1 MNFQDLLTKISAL
14 DQPVGESMQPPVQA
28 VMATASGPAT
38 PEITGD
44 SGHLEL
50 DEKGAMECGPEM
62 TMPMAP
68 KQPDNVDMNVTMHGQ
83 GPNGIRSLMDIL
95 RNLDKGAV
103 EPHDDD
109 TIVVGVEQAE
119 PQHEPQDDDALFGE
133 IGEDGE
139 YGNRP
144 DPEVA
149 DITNV
154 LPKGNDLL
162 GSRRKEPPK
171 PAGGGNPYP
180 MNEALVA
187 KLQAH
192 YDSLKDKIRDKYNKY
207 DESALNEWGVNL
219 SQPYAYNELDAPKAY
234 NDEANVNAMWA
245 RYNSLIE
252 KTRQEIAQLEAD
264 PSIGGQPQALKM
276 AKDQLAG
283 LQSEKLHNLT
293 GTGTADATN
302 ALRKQAI
309 ANNELT
315 PGQWLQKAT
324 QYFNGKVTGQPQP
337 GVSYDRIDTTKKGE
351 KGYSTSTP
359 YTPESINESAD
370 ILKLA
375 KILRG

>member
-28 VMATASGPAT
+28 VMATASGPDT
-38 PEITGD
+38 PEVTGD

-103 EPHDDD
+103 EPHDAD
-109 TIVVGVEQAE
+109 TMIVGVEQAE

-139 YGNRP
+139 YQNRP
-144 DPEVA
+144 TPEVA

-154 LPKGNDLL
+154 LPKGSDLL
-162 GSRRKEPPK
+162 GSRRKEPLK

-180 MNEALVA
+180 MNEALLA

-192 YDSLKDKIRDKYNKY
+192 YDSLRD
-207 DESALNEWGVNL
+207 
-219 SQPYAYNELDAPKAY
+219 
-234 NDEANVNAMWA
+234 
-245 RYNSLIE
+245 
-252 KTRQEIAQLEAD
+252 
-264 PSIGGQPQALKM
+264 
-276 AKDQLAG
+276 
-283 LQSEKLHNLT
+283 
-293 GTGTADATN
+293 
-302 ALRKQAI
+302 
-309 ANNELT
+309 
-315 PGQWLQKAT
+315 
-324 QYFNGKVTGQPQP
+324 
-337 GVSYDRIDTTKKGE
+337 
-351 KGYSTSTP
+351 
-359 YTPESINESAD
+359 
-370 ILKLA
+370 
-375 KILRG
+375 